1 MAICKR
7 LNPNVEVPEVVDL
20 IQQIDEMLQCDKTE
34 KTVTID
40 DNGTLS
46 VSIDHSVVLLGN
58 MRINMDFY
66 LKYCAYLDNFTLFC
80 IRS

>member
-58 MRINMDFY
+58 MRITAVSY
-66 LKYCAYLDNFTLFC
+66 YPKRQIWIST
-80 IRS
+80 

>member
-7 LNPNVEVPEVVDL
+7 LNPNVEVPEVADL

-58 MRINMDFY
+58 MRITAVSY
-66 LKYCAYLDNFTLFC
+66 
-80 IRS
+80 